1 MINSSKTYLGLESMK
16 GLSHPPSIPYSALAV
31 PLSSASVAQFK
42 PEETPAKFVLSNQRP
57 PAYLTRTAPRGKVPL
72 PQRSSGFQSGK
83 QIGSGKVVCA
93 EQD

>member
-31 PLSSASVAQFK
+31 PPSSASVAQFK

-57 PAYLTRTAPRGKVPL
+57 PAYLTRTAPWGKVPL
-72 PQRSSGFQSGK
+72 PQISSGFQSGK